1 MKAAYDV
8 TIIGA
13 GPAGSAAAAALAQ
26 RGWDVLLL
34 EQHQFPQHKVC
45 GEFLSPE
52 AQHSLH
58 NLHLDEWVAGHL
70 PVALDHV
77 QLHAPGGRQLRV
89 PLPGRAWG
97 ISRYTLDAALAA
109 AAQAY
114 GATLWTGVT
123 VTAVSPPAT
132 AAALPASGYRL
143 TLRTKQNDGEP
154 SRPSTIATRALLYAC
169 GRHNRLTSTGSSTAG
184 NLSQIRRVG
193 IKCHYEGNLAPPQ
206 VELYFFPGGYG
217 GINPVENGC
226 TNLCLLVTY
235 EAFQRVGGSPLAML
249 HKAAEWH
256 PTLAARLAGAQPVP
270 TTLKT
275 AAAIDTDRPA
285 TPWRGA
291 PCLGDAAAMIAPL
304 CGDGMAMALR
314 SAELCVPLTDAYLRR
329 HLAPAEWAE
338 CYTSAWHR
346 EFNRRLAVGRVLQTV
361 LSAPRLAAIL
371 LRFGQ
376 WSPALATYL
385 VGATRGVQ
393 PGCAPAG
400 QPTT

>member
-1 MKAAYDV
+1 MNRDKAEQYDV

-13 GPAGSAAAAALAQ
+13 GPAGSTAAAALAQ
-26 RGWDVLLL
+26 RGWRVLLL
-34 EQHQFPQHKVC
+34 EQHQLPQHKVC

-77 QLHAPGGRQLRV
+77 QLHAPGVRQLRV

-114 GATLWTGVT
+114 GATLWTGAT

-132 AAALPASGYRL
+132 AAAPPATGYRL
-143 TLRTKQNDGEP
+143 DLRTKQNKEEP
-154 SRPSTIATRALLYAC
+154 SRPSTITTRALLYAC

-184 NLSQIRRVG
+184 NLPKIQRVG
-193 IKCHYEGNLAPPQ
+193 IKCHLAENLAPQQ

-235 EAFQRVGGSPLAML
+235 EAFQQAGSSPLSMVRKATEL
-249 HKAAEWH
+249 HPA
-256 PTLAARLAGAQPVP
+256 LAARLADAQPMP

-275 AAAIDTDRPA
+275 VAAIDTNRPA
-285 TPWRGA
+285 MPWRGA

-314 SAELCVPLTDAYLRR
+314 SADLCVPLTDAFLRR
-329 HLAPAEWAE
+329 QLTLTEWAE
-338 CYTSAWHR
+338 RYTRAWHR

-371 LRFGQ
+371 LRVGH
-376 WSPALATYL
+376 WSPTLATYL
-385 VGATRGVQ
+385 VETTRGVL
-393 PGCAPAG
+393 PDRTSAG
-400 QPTT
+400 